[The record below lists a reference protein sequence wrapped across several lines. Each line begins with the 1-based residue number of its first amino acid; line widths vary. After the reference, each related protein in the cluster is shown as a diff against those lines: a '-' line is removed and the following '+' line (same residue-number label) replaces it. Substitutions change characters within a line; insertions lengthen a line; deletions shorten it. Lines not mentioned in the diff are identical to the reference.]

1 MFFLPHTIASDG
13 NGMEISLNRGKLS
26 PLQRKTLESL
36 YHHVLLNESKLI
48 IPFIINP
55 VRIRWNS
62 GRLAFDLRVCQEI
75 IRVLGSVR

>member
-1 MFFLPHTIASDG
+1 MG
-13 NGMEISLNRGKLS
+13 ISPDSSKPN
-26 PLQRKTLESL
+26 PLQRNTLESL
-36 YHHVLLNESKLI
+36 YDLVLLNESKLI

-62 GRLAFDLRVCQEI
+62 GRLAFDFRVCQEI